1 MCYIL
6 GQGELV
12 KSPESH
18 LARSHVA
25 QNLSHVAQNFSYVTR
40 KKKKVKSPKE
50 TNAKKIRI
58 SDCK

>member
-18 LARSHVA
+18 VAQSHVA
-25 QNLSHVAQNFSYVTR
+25 QNLSRVVR
-40 KKKKVKSPKE
+40 KKKVKSPKE

>member
-18 LARSHVA
+18 LAQSHVA
-25 QNLSHVAQNFSYVTR
+25 QNLSHVAQNFSYVAR
-40 KKKKVKSPKE
+40 KKKVKSPKE